1 MSHLNFAIEAFS
13 TNYCPLKI
21 DCLVTLFDIKLQVFK
36 NSPKLN
42 IFGVSDVLLST
53 QNVNLARF
61 ACNVERP
68 FLDFANTVLTR
79 ERRGRRSQPQK
90 SSLQR

>member
-1 MSHLNFAIEAFS
+1 MSHLKFTMLAF
-13 TNYCPLKI
+13 YADFCPIKN
-21 DCLVTLFDIKLQVFK
+21 VLFDIKLQVFK